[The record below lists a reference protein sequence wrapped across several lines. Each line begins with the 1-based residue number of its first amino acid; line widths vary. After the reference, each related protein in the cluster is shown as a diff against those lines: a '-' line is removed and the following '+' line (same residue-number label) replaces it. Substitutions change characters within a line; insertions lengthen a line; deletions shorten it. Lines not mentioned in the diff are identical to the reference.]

1 MELPLNKSD
10 AERLLEILYLGTR
23 TINESREGE
32 DRLPKYETLEQIILK
47 AAAEAGAHGVFFN
60 SEKNAYDYTGAFKEG
75 KARKFREDHDDYVF
89 WEELVDRLVHRDLE
103 RRNTVQKPEK
113 PFAPGL
119 DPAHDEMAAQYWEE
133 FEEHGIDRLGIWEG
147 M

>member
-1 MELPLNKSD
+1 MELPLSKAD
-10 AERLLEILYLGTR
+10 AERLLEIIYLGATV
-23 TINESREGE
+23 INESRED
-32 DRLPKYETLEQIILK
+32 DRLAEYDKLEQLMLK
-47 AAAEAGAHGVFFN
+47 AAAESGARGVFFN
-60 SEKNAYDYTGAFKEG
+60 TETNAYEYTGAFREG
-75 KARKFREDHDDYVF
+75 RVRKFREDHDDYVF

-103 RRNTVQKPEK
+103 RRNTVQKPDK

-119 DPAHDEMAAQYWEE
+119 DPAHDEIATEYWRE